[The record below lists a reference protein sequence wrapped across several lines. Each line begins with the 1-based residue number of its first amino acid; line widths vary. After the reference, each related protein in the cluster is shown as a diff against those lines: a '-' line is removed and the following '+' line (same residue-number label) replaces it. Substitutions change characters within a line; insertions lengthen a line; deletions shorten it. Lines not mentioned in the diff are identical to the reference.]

1 MNNIRIRTAR
11 PEDAIELLE
20 IYAPYVRETA
30 VTYEYTV
37 PSQEEFASRIRR
49 TMEKY
54 PYLVAEKDGEI
65 LGYAYAG
72 AFHPRA
78 AYAWDAEMS
87 IYIKK
92 DRKRSGIGKTL
103 YEALEK
109 LLAEQNIL
117 NVYACIAC
125 PEEEDEYLT
134 KDSIRFHERMGYR
147 IVGEFRE
154 CAYKFGRWY
163 GMVWMEKRIGKRT
176 ADPAEVKSFD
186 KSYQVESGI
195 WKKKLEKN

>member
-37 PSQEEFASRIRR
+37 PSKEEFASRIRH

-92 DRKRSGIGKTL
+92 DRKRSGIGKML

-134 KDSIRFHERMGYR
+134 KDSIRFHARMGYR

-186 KSYQVESGI
+186 KLYQVESGI

>member
-37 PSQEEFASRIRR
+37 PSQEEFASRIRH

>member
-1 MNNIRIRTAR
+1 MNNIRIRTAE
-11 PEDAIELLE
+11 PEDAAELLE

-37 PSQEEFASRIRR
+37 PSREEFASRIRR

-54 PYLVAEKDGEI
+54 PYLVAEQDGEI

-92 DRKRSGIGKTL
+92 DRKRSGIGKAL
-103 YEALEK
+103 YETLEK
-109 LLAEQNIL
+109 ILAEQNIL

-125 PEEEDEYLT
+125 PEKEDEYLT

-147 IVGEFRE
+147 IVGEFPE

>member
-37 PSQEEFASRIRR
+37 PSKEEFASRIRH

-78 AYAWDAEMS
+78 AYAWDVEMS

-92 DRKRSGIGKTL
+92 DRKRSGIGKVL
-103 YEALEK
+103 YETLEK
-109 LLAEQNIL
+109 ILAEQNIL

-125 PEEEDEYLT
+125 PEKEDEYLT

-186 KSYQVESGI
+186 KLYQVESGI

>member
-37 PSQEEFASRIRR
+37 PSKEEFASRIRR
-49 TMEKY
+49 IMEKY

-186 KSYQVESGI
+186 KLYQVESGI

>member
-11 PEDAIELLE
+11 SEDAIELLE

-37 PSQEEFASRIRR
+37 PSKEEFASRIRH

-134 KDSIRFHERMGYR
+134 KDSIRFHARMGYR

>member
-37 PSQEEFASRIRR
+37 PSKEEFASRIRH

-147 IVGEFRE
+147 IIGEFRE

>member
-11 PEDAIELLE
+11 SKDAIELLE

-37 PSQEEFASRIRR
+37 PSKEEFASRIRH

>member
-1 MNNIRIRTAR
+1 MNNIRIRTAE
-11 PEDAIELLE
+11 PEDAAKLLE

-37 PSQEEFASRIRR
+37 PSREEFASRIRR

-54 PYLVAEKDGEI
+54 PYLVAEQDGEI

-92 DRKRSGIGKTL
+92 DRKRSGIGKAL
-103 YEALEK
+103 YETLEK
-109 LLAEQNIL
+109 ILAEQNIL

-125 PEEEDEYLT
+125 PEKEDEYLT

-147 IVGEFRE
+147 IVGEFPE

-163 GMVWMEKRIGKRT
+163 GMVWMEKRIGERT

-186 KSYQVESGI
+186 KSYQVEFGK
-195 WKKKLEKN
+195 WKKNLEKN

>member
-37 PSQEEFASRIRR
+37 PSKEEFASRIRR

-134 KDSIRFHERMGYR
+134 KDSIRFHARMGYR

>member
-37 PSQEEFASRIRR
+37 PSKEEFASRIRH

>member
-37 PSQEEFASRIRR
+37 PSQEEFASRIRH

-109 LLAEQNIL
+109 LLA
-117 NVYACIAC
+117 
-125 PEEEDEYLT
+125 
-134 KDSIRFHERMGYR
+134 
-147 IVGEFRE
+147 
-154 CAYKFGRWY
+154 
-163 GMVWMEKRIGKRT
+163 
-176 ADPAEVKSFD
+176 
-186 KSYQVESGI
+186 
-195 WKKKLEKN
+195 

>member
-37 PSQEEFASRIRR
+37 PSKEEFASRIRR
-49 TMEKY
+49 IMEKY

-92 DRKRSGIGKTL
+92 DRKRSGIGKML

-186 KSYQVESGI
+186 KLYQVESGI

>member
-1 MNNIRIRTAR
+1 MNEIRIRTAK
-11 PEDAIELLE
+11 PEDAAELLE
-20 IYAPYVRETA
+20 IYAPYVSGTA

-37 PSQEEFASRIRR
+37 PSQEEFASRIRH

-54 PYLVAEKDGEI
+54 PYLVAEQNGEI

-78 AYAWDAEMS
+78 AYAWDVEMS

-92 DRKRSGIGKTL
+92 DRKRSGIGKVL
-103 YEALEK
+103 YETLEK
-109 LLAEQNIL
+109 ILAEQNIL

-125 PEEEDEYLT
+125 PEKEDEYLT

-163 GMVWMEKRIGKRT
+163 GMVWMEKRIGERT
-176 ADPAEVKSFD
+176 ADPEKVKSF
-186 KSYQVESGI
+186 SGTYHVELGK
-195 WKKKLEKN
+195 WEKNLEKN

>member
-37 PSQEEFASRIRR
+37 PSKEEFASRIRH
-49 TMEKY
+49 TMVKY

>member
-37 PSQEEFASRIRR
+37 PSKEEFASRIRR

>member
-20 IYAPYVRETA
+20 IYAPYVTGTA

-37 PSQEEFASRIRR
+37 PSQEEFASRIRH

-54 PYLVAEKDGEI
+54 PYLVAEQNGEI

-92 DRKRSGIGKTL
+92 DRKRSGIGKML

-186 KSYQVESGI
+186 KLYQVESGI

>member
-37 PSQEEFASRIRR
+37 PSKEEFASRIRH

-92 DRKRSGIGKTL
+92 TG
-103 YEALEK
+103 
-109 LLAEQNIL
+109 
-117 NVYACIAC
+117 NVQ
-125 PEEEDEYLT
+125 E
-134 KDSIRFHERMGYR
+134 
-147 IVGEFRE
+147 
-154 CAYKFGRWY
+154 
-163 GMVWMEKRIGKRT
+163 
-176 ADPAEVKSFD
+176 
-186 KSYQVESGI
+186 
-195 WKKKLEKN
+195 